1 MLLAKDSPQTV
12 HWPGFVRTRGGAYSR
27 PLASFSWVKGVALY
41 RSKREEERER
51 KMKSRRNG
59 EKKKSGRTEET
70 EDFINSSQPRDTKE
84 TWSGTAD
91 FYARRSKN

>member
-1 MLLAKDSPQTV
+1 
-12 HWPGFVRTRGGAYSR
+12 
-27 PLASFSWVKGVALY
+27 VALY

-84 TWSGTAD
+84 T
-91 FYARRSKN
+91 